1 MHRSLSRRQV
11 LPLLG
16 MGATAALADWH
27 GLLAANGGN
36 PGTGPISRRL
46 RKAPTLIR
54 EFDMTPVTL
63 DGDRLGAPVEAA
75 LSRDNKILAVGG
87 KFCCIRFFDAATG
100 KFLCRRP
107 DPHRSMGAQ
116 RTLVWIDNRYVAAIG
131 SEHAAYVW
139 DSQKDFNCVKA
150 FRKTI
155 FESVDIAF
163 NEKRRLLAVGQ
174 CAGVVSV
181 WKWDTPGV
189 GPEKG
194 LSGFGDRTVA
204 PEYMVNAI
212 FVPIKPDTGKT
223 PGAVSV
229 QGICFSPD
237 GMNMVAVSTQGVDVI
252 DSSGN
257 GPLLKNGDIT
267 AIHKLFWKGTAASKA
282 TNIKLMPRLK
292 RIPVPKTDS
301 AVEPHAYRVDWSA
314 DGKFVAVG
322 YGVRRIEAN
331 RGSQTPAHIRLFDP
345 QTWNV
350 VRDWTPHKSRV
361 YALKFSPD
369 GSVLA
374 SGGDRS
380 IFLWDPATGK
390 QLMSIPAHQDEVTS
404 TRWSDDGKYLITC
417 AGSERH
423 DSPTDRMGA
432 KGQFRFPGKDKK
444 VRWWQ
449 VAD

>member
-1 MHRSLSRRQV
+1 MDKSLSRRQA

-16 MGATAALADWH
+16 LGATAALTDWR
-27 GLLAANGGN
+27 GVLAGTEDKPA
-36 PGTGPISRRL
+36 TGPIAKRL

-54 EFDMTPVTL
+54 DFDMTPVTL
-63 DGDRLGAPVEAA
+63 EGDRLGAPVEAA

-139 DSQKDFNCVKA
+139 DSQKNFNCVKA
-150 FRKTI
+150 FRKCI
-155 FESVDIAF
+155 AESVDIAF
-163 NEKRRLLAVGQ
+163 NAKRRLIAVGQ
-174 CAGVVSV
+174 CAGMVSV
-181 WKWDTPGV
+181 WKFDTPGA
-189 GPEKG
+189 GGEKG
-194 LSGFGDRTVA
+194 LSGFGDKTVS
-204 PEYMVNAI
+204 PEHMVNVI
-212 FVPIKPDTGKT
+212 FVPGK
-223 PGAVSV
+223 GEGGVSV
-229 QGICFSPD
+229 LGICFSPD
-237 GMNMVAVSTQGVDVI
+237 GMNMVAVSSLGVDVL
-252 DSSGN
+252 DSAGN
-257 GPLLKNGDIT
+257 GPLLKSGDTT
-267 AIHKLFWKGTAASKA
+267 AVPKAYWKGTAALKA
-282 TNIKLMPRLK
+282 TNIRLMPRLK
-292 RIPVPKTDS
+292 RIPVPKTD
-301 AVEPHAYRVDWSA
+301 AAIEPHAYRVDWSA

-331 RGSQTPAHIRLFDP
+331 RGSNTPAHIRLFDP

-374 SGGDRS
+374 SGGGKDV
-380 IFLWDPATGK
+380 FLWDPATGK
-390 QLMSIPAHQDEVTS
+390 QLMSIPGHQDEVTS